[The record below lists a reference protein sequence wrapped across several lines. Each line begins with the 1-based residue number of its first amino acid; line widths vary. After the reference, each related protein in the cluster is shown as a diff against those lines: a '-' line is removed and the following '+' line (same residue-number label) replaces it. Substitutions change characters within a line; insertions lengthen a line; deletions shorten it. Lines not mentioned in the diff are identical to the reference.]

1 MSQAP
6 EDSPNELAPAPHVR
20 RLNRVPLLIAG
31 LLLSVLLAA
40 VAYSYY
46 ARLAKTGAKPEDAQK
61 PEPARILLKDG
72 PDAGFIP
79 RDNEP
84 SRPAIAPLSREPAA
98 VPEPQEEARKLAW
111 ETFRQKLERRRALR
125 EEATLQA
132 VLANTN
138 VGFTGVKPALAPS
151 KESEPVPQSE
161 RFADLA
167 ERFRRLNGF
176 EDPDRDLNRASE
188 KRDFLNDRG
197 PQSASQNRLA
207 ARREEPSSP
216 FELKAGTIIP
226 ATMIGGVSSDLPG
239 QILGQVSENVYD
251 TAAGRF
257 ILIPQ
262 GAKLVGTYDNSVTT
276 GQERVLV
283 AWTRIIFPDASA
295 LDLGKMPGA
304 DEGGFAGFH
313 DEVDDH
319 FLKVFG
325 NALLLSVMSA
335 GVQLS
340 QGNANNQ
347 TSGLT
352 TQQTIA
358 AALGQQLGQLGQETA
373 RRNMQ
378 VQPTLEIRPGYR
390 FVVMVTKDIVLRP
403 WVWREAPGGR

>member
-6 EDSPNELAPAPHVR
+6 EDSPNELTPAPHVR

-31 LLLSVLLAA
+31 VLLSVLLAA

-46 ARLAKTGAKPEDAQK
+46 ARLAKTTGKPEEEQK
-61 PEPARILLKDG
+61 PEPAPVLLKDA

-79 RDNEP
+79 REKE
-84 SRPAIAPLSREPAA
+84 SQRPAVAPFP
-98 VPEPQEEARKLAW
+98 K
-111 ETFRQKLERRRALR
+111 
-125 EEATLQA
+125 EATLQA

-138 VGFTGVKPALAPS
+138 AGFASPTPAASPT

-167 ERFRRLNGF
+167 ERLRRLDGS
-176 EDPDRDLNRASE
+176 ETQDRDVNRAGE
-188 KRDFLNDRG
+188 KRDFLSNRG

-251 TAAGRF
+251 TATGRF

-276 GQERVLV
+276 GQERVLI
-283 AWTRIIFPDASA
+283 AWTRIIYPDASS

-325 NALLLSVMSA
+325 NAILLSVVSA

-403 WVWREAPGGR
+403 WVWRETPGGR

>member
-1 MSQAP
+1 
-6 EDSPNELAPAPHVR
+6 
-20 RLNRVPLLIAG
+20 
-31 LLLSVLLAA
+31 VLLAA

-46 ARLAKTGAKPEDAQK
+46 ARLAKTGAKPDDAQK
-61 PEPARILLKDG
+61 PEPAPVLLKDA

-79 RDNEP
+79 REKEP
-84 SRPAIAPLSREPAA
+84 PRPALAPLPKEPVAS
-98 VPEPQEEARKLAW
+98 PEPQDQARKLAW
-111 ETFRQKLERRRALR
+111 ENYRQKLERRRALR

-138 VGFTGVKPALAPS
+138 AGFASPKPAAS
-151 KESEPVPQSE
+151 SAKEAEPVPQSE

-167 ERFRRLNGF
+167 ERLRRFGS
-176 EDPDRDLNRASE
+176 DTQDRDLNRASE

-216 FELKAGTIIP
+216 FELKSGTIIP

-251 TAAGRF
+251 TATGRF

-262 GAKLVGTYDNSVTT
+262 GAKLAGAYDNSVTT

-313 DEVDDH
+313 DKVDDH

-325 NALLLSVMSA
+325 NALLLSVMRA

-403 WVWREAPGGR
+403 WVWRDTPGGR

>member
-6 EDSPNELAPAPHVR
+6 EDSPNELTPAPR

-46 ARLAKTGAKPEDAQK
+46 ARLAKTGAKPEEAQK
-61 PEPARILLKDG
+61 PEPAPVLLKDG

-79 RDNEP
+79 REQGP
-84 SRPAIAPLSREPAA
+84 PRPAMAPLPKEPVAP
-98 VPEPQEEARKLAW
+98 PEPQDEARKLAW
-111 ETFRQKLERRRALR
+111 ESYRQKLERRRALR

-176 EDPDRDLNRASE
+176 ETQDRDLNRASE
-188 KRDFLNDRG
+188 KRDFLKDRG

-207 ARREEPSSP
+207 ARREEPSSA
-216 FELKAGTIIP
+216 FELKASTIIP

-251 TAAGRF
+251 TATGRF

-262 GAKLVGTYDNSVTT
+262 GARLVGTYDNGITT

-325 NALLLSVMSA
+325 NAILLSVMSA

-403 WVWREAPGGR
+403 WVWRDTPGGR

>member
-6 EDSPNELAPAPHVR
+6 EDSPNELTPAPHVR

-46 ARLAKTGAKPEDAQK
+46 ARLAKTGVKPEDAQK
-61 PEPARILLKDG
+61 PEPAPVLLKDA

-79 RDNEP
+79 REQEP
-84 SRPAIAPLSREPAA
+84 PRPALAPLPKEPVALA
-98 VPEPQEEARKLAW
+98 EPQDEARKLAW
-111 ETFRQKLERRRALR
+111 ESYRQKLERRRALR

-138 VGFTGVKPALAPS
+138 VGFAGVKPAAAPA
-151 KESEPVPQSE
+151 KDAEPVPQSE

-167 ERFRRLNGF
+167 QRLRRLDRF
-176 EDPDRDLNRASE
+176 EDRDRDLNRASE

-197 PQSASQNRLA
+197 PQTASQNRLA

-216 FELKAGTIIP
+216 FELKSGTIIP

-251 TAAGRF
+251 TATGR
-257 ILIPQ
+257 ITLIPQ
-262 GAKLVGTYDNSVTT
+262 GAKLVGTYDNRVTT

-403 WVWREAPGGR
+403 WIWREPAGGR